1 MTAKSSNQ
9 QIIEPCFQLRSC
21 IKNSGQSSEV
31 SSVANGNTSSFIPSD
46 GLKKKKNVR
55 FDDMEYMNEPS
66 RIEQF
71 LTDEEDS
78 IVASKQ
84 TPTKLNQT
92 TLARKKQLALKRQ
105 RDQER

>member
-1 MTAKSSNQ
+1 
-9 QIIEPCFQLRSC
+9 
-21 IKNSGQSSEV
+21 
-31 SSVANGNTSSFIPSD
+31 
-46 GLKKKKNVR
+46 
-55 FDDMEYMNEPS
+55 MEYMNEPS

-92 TLARKKQLALKRQ
+92 TLARKKQLALKR
-105 RDQER
+105 